1 MHFFQLVLLVTV
13 INRVKKNCNLKKNI
27 HIYVCKRTKKKSNVF
42 FLTKLFIS
50 IIEKTQIR
58 VFSYADNDG
67 DDIDMNDGD
76 KNKHNRKVYE
86 AVIAVRI
93 IVTVLMRILQRE

>member
-1 MHFFQLVLLVTV
+1 M
-13 INRVKKNCNLKKNI
+13 
-27 HIYVCKRTKKKSNVF
+27 CKRTKKKSNVF

-50 IIEKTQIR
+50 IIEKTYR
-58 VFSYADNDG
+58 SVFSYADNDG

-86 AVIAVRI
+86 AVIAIRI
-93 IVTVLMRILQRE
+93 ILTVLMRILQRE